1 MLHFFLKANK
11 PRHVTGLMEKA
22 AATTFAAALRRAPQ
36 GPSAAHASTDLTV
49 LAEEATLLG
58 QLDLGKTS

>member
-1 MLHFFLKANK
+1 
-11 PRHVTGLMEKA
+11 MEKA